1 LAELGIAINQA
12 PVRIWRSRVGRM
24 MATQLRKRSV
34 AHMPGYRVWVGAF
47 VKINGQLL
55 YLLRAVNHEREVLE
69 SVVAAKVARHVLVL
83 KVLKRTMK
91 TYG

>member
-12 PVRIWRSRVGRM
+12 PVRIWWSRVGRM

-34 AHMPGYRVWVGAF
+34 AHMPGYGVWTDAF
-47 VKINGQLL
+47 VKINGQLW

-69 SVVAAKVARHVLVL
+69 SVVAVTSVNV
-83 KVLKRTMK
+83 V
-91 TYG
+91 YFGV